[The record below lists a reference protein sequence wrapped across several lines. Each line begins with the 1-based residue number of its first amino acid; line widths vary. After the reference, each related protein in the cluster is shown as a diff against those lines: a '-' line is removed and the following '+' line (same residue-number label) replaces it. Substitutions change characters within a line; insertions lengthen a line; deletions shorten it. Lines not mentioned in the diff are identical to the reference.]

1 MRKATLASLAILL
14 AVSVM
19 ACTPGASVKSGAAAG
34 EALIKMLP
42 KTATGVVALDIRRL
56 MATDAVTKA
65 LQEPKNKAKLDEFI
79 KMSGIDPAKDITY
92 AGAGLIGVPTGSAD
106 GGAIISLTYDQAKLK
121 ALIKEKAPQAQ
132 EELYEGV
139 TIYSKIDG
147 DEAKQ
152 TTRAA
157 FLDAGHIILGSE
169 KGVKSIIDVSKKK
182 AESLAKSAE
191 MAPLLKRVDKSGI
204 FWAAFAVP
212 PELLQK
218 GIQANAQLKALEGV
232 TGLLLGFDDKT
243 TGVTADIKAV
253 GGTKEQNT
261 NLAQVLN
268 GFKAMGAMAAGQ
280 EPVVG
285 EALNGIAITSG
296 ADYTDI
302 SLNISHELMDKIGQM
317 VRAKAGQF
325 MKPKKEAPPEEKK

>member
-1 MRKATLASLAILL
+1 MRKASLGIL
-14 AVSVM
+14 AVSLAMAIM
-19 ACTPGASVKSGAAAG
+19 ACTPGANVKSGAAAG
-34 EALIKMLP
+34 EALVKMLP

-56 MATDAVTKA
+56 MATEAVTKA

-92 AGAGLIGVPTGSAD
+92 VGAGLIGVPTGSAD
-106 GGAIISLTYDQAKLK
+106 GGAIISLTYDRAKLQ

-157 FLDAGHIILGSE
+157 FLDDGHIVLGSE
-169 KGVKSIIDVSKKK
+169 KGIKGIIDVSKKK

-191 MAPLLKRVDKSGI
+191 MTPLLKRVDKSGI

-212 PELLQK
+212 QELLQK
-218 GIQANAQLKALEGV
+218 GIQANPQLKALEGV
-232 TGLLLGFDDKT
+232 TGLLLGFDDKVS
-243 TGVTADIKAV
+243 GVTADIKAV

-261 NLAQVLN
+261 NLAQALN
-268 GFKAMGAMAAGQ
+268 GFKALGAMAAGQ
-280 EPVVG
+280 QPAVG
-285 EALNGIAITSG
+285 ELLNGVAITSG
-296 ADYTDI
+296 ADYADI
-302 SLNISHELMDKIGQM
+302 SISISHELVDKLGQLA
-317 VRAKAGQF
+317 RSQAGQF
-325 MKPKKEAPPEEKK
+325 MKPKKEAAPEEKK